1 MEAGVKREWED
12 FRKTA
17 PLASLDIAHKADEC
31 KISVLRLIRK
41 VFRGAMVKMRD
52 WPTESKAIDSSLVEP
67 DRTAGR
73 KLSLTTKRET
83 TVRKADQLIIYF
95 GLLFQCMR
103 LYHVYIV

>member
-1 MEAGVKREWED
+1 MRLTGFKENL
-12 FRKTA
+12 
-17 PLASLDIAHKADEC
+17 PLTSLNIAHKADKY
-31 KISVLRLIRK
+31 KIPVLRLIRK
-41 VFRGAMVKMRD
+41 VFLGGMVKMRD
-52 WPTESKAIDSSLVEP
+52 WPAESKTTDTSLVEP

-83 TVRKADQLIIYF
+83 TVRKAEQLIICF